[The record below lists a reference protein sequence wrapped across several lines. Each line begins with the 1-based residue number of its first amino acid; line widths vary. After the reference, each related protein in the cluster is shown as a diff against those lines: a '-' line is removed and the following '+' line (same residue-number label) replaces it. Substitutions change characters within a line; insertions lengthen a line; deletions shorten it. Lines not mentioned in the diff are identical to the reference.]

1 MFPHKIGYN
10 HTDRSTYSCDT
21 VHQNLTYSFVYVSI
35 FDMFG
40 NEVYCSVEIDR
51 YVKGLMINRR
61 NVHVMID
68 DMFLVVEFIA
78 FSAAQN
84 SLDVKFF
91 MKIAVLRRVLGL

>member
-1 MFPHKIGYN
+1 
-10 HTDRSTYSCDT
+10 
-21 VHQNLTYSFVYVSI
+21 
-35 FDMFG
+35 MFG